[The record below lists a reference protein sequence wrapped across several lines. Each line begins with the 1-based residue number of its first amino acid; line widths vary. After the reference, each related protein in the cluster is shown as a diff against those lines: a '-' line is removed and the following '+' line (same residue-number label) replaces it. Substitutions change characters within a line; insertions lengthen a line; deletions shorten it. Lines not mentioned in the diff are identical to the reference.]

1 MSSTEYRFDGLD
13 ALERRLAQLIEQ
25 QYPAEFR
32 ELVIQIARELQT
44 KVKEKTP
51 VKTGRLQESW
61 IVGDI
66 VKRSDC
72 YYIEVYTNVEYAAMV
87 EYGHRKQGGRGF
99 VPGRH
104 MMELSLIEV
113 QARLTPFLRQW
124 LHDFIN
130 SHEA

>member
-51 VKTGRLQESW
+51 VKTGRLQDAGLLERLLNAA
-61 IVGDI
+61 IVI
-66 VKRSDC
+66 
-72 YYIEVYTNVEYAAMV
+72 T
-87 EYGHRKQGGRGF
+87 
-99 VPGRH
+99 
-104 MMELSLIEV
+104 
-113 QARLTPFLRQW
+113 LRFT
-124 LHDFIN
+124 LM
-130 SHEA
+130 

>member
-1 MSSTEYRFDGLD
+1 MSGTEYRFNGLD
-13 ALERRLAQLIEQ
+13 VWERQLARLIES
-25 QYPAEFR
+25 QYPEEFR
-32 ELVIQIARELQT
+32 AMVIQIARELQT

-51 VKTGRLQESW
+51 VKTGRLQDSW

-66 VKRSDC
+66 VKRGDC

-99 VPGRH
+99 VPGKH

-113 QARLTPFLRQW
+113 QARLTPFLR
-124 LHDFIN
+124 DRK
-130 SHEA
+130 SVV

>member
-1 MSSTEYRFDGLD
+1 MSGTEYRFDGLD
-13 ALERRLAQLIEQ
+13 ALERRLAQLIER

-51 VKTGRLQESW
+51 VKTGRLQDSW

-66 VKRSDC
+66 VKRGDC

-104 MMELSLIEV
+104 MLELSLIEV